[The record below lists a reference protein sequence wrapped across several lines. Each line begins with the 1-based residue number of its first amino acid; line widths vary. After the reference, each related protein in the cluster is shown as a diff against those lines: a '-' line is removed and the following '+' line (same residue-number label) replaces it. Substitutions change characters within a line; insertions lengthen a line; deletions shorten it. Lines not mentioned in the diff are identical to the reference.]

1 MQKKPILHA
10 LFHILRA
17 QFLIFSYLCSQFMQL
32 IERYIF
38 RAVWFVVMVM
48 PQMSHAQD
56 TCENAQDTIGQVET
70 PYDDGLRFALLTCT
84 PGTDAYAHFG
94 HTAILAED
102 EISGKTAVFNYGC
115 FDATQENFVLNFVK
129 GNTNYKLD
137 AETRKFFLWRYGE
150 NGNGVTE
157 QELNLSAEEKKT
169 LMKLL
174 LENIRPENQTYLYN
188 WLYDNCTERARDVI
202 EQAVDGK
209 VVYTRKERSI
219 TVREMLHEKLENSPW
234 LRFGIDMVLGDEID
248 RQAER
253 RVQMF
258 IPDYFQA
265 EIDSAFIV
273 KADGSRRPLV
283 KGTQQL
289 LENKIQEK
297 ASPLSPMVV
306 FGLLLLITLVI
317 SYYDL
322 KKKRQT
328 VWLDVTLHTLQGL
341 AGIIIAYLFF
351 FSKHPGVDSNQLVW
365 MFNPVALCY
374 ALWIAVCHFR
384 QKRNRLAILNMIVCV
399 MNIVLMMGGHQV
411 FNTAVYLIVAILFIR
426 SVVQVETNH
435 ARAQKPT

>member
-1 MQKKPILHA
+1 MQKKPILCA

-17 QFLIFSYLCSQFMQL
+17 SFPIFSYLCSRFMQL

-38 RAVWFVVMVM
+38 RMMWFAMM
-48 PQMSHAQD
+48 ALPLSGYAQD
-56 TCENAQDTIGQVET
+56 TVENAQDSIGQEGSA
-70 PYDDGLRFALLTCT
+70 YDDGLRFSLLTCT

-115 FDATQENFVLNFVK
+115 FDATQKNFVMNFVK
-129 GNTNYKLD
+129 GDTNYQLD
-137 AETRKFFLWRYGE
+137 AETRKFFLWRYSE
-150 NGNGVTE
+150 SGNGVTE
-157 QELNLSAEEKKT
+157 QELNLTAEEKKR

-202 EQAVDGK
+202 ERAVDGK
-209 VVYTRKERSI
+209 VVYTRTERVV
-219 TVREMLHEKLENSPW
+219 TVRQMLHEKLEKAPW
-234 LRFGIDMVLGDEID
+234 LKFGIDMVLGDEID
-248 RQAER
+248 KLAER

-273 KADGSRRPLV
+273 NADGSRRPMV
-283 KGTQQL
+283 KATRQL
-289 LENKIQEK
+289 LQPTVQEK
-297 ASPLSPMVV
+297 ASLLSPVVV

-317 SYYDL
+317 SYYDF

-328 VWLDVTLHTLQGL
+328 VWFDVTLHTLQGL

-351 FSKHPGVDSNQLVW
+351 FSKHPGVDSNLLVW
-365 MFNPVALCY
+365 IFNPVALCY

-384 QKRNRLAILNMIVCV
+384 QKRNRLAVFNTIVCIAF
-399 MNIVLMMGGHQV
+399 IVLLMGKQQV
-411 FNTAVYLIVAILFIR
+411 FNTAVYLIAAILFVR

-435 ARAQKPT
+435 ARA

>member
-1 MQKKPILHA
+1 
-10 LFHILRA
+10 
-17 QFLIFSYLCSQFMQL
+17 MQL

-38 RAVWFVVMVM
+38 RAVWFVMMVM

-56 TCENAQDTIGQVET
+56 TCENAQDSIGQEGSA
-70 PYDDGLRFALLTCT
+70 YDDGLRFSLLTCT

-129 GNTNYKLD
+129 GDTNYKLD

-234 LRFGIDMVLGDEID
+234 LRFGIDMVLGEEID

-289 LENKIQEK
+289 LENKIEEK

-317 SYYDL
+317 SFYDL